1 MNTKL
6 VIYDEDLN
14 EETYSVIPKDNW
26 LGLLDA
32 VNKLRKIAEDKSI
45 NGWINEY
52 DLSWS
57 SVQCA
62 NKHDL

>member
-14 EETYSVIPKDNW
+14 EETYSVIPTDNW

-32 VNKLRKIAEDKSI
+32 LNKLRKIAEDKSI

>member
-6 VIYDEDLN
+6 VIYDIDLN

-57 SVQCA
+57 SVQCS

>member
-14 EETYSVIPKDNW
+14 EETYSVIPSDKW
-26 LGLLDA
+26 VGLLDA